1 MAYYFGFAFLTSG
14 PPLVLVPPIH
24 CLSRIFDSERDNKDT
39 NITVIVAEN
48 VVESYTSL
56 SEFHLYTRYS
66 QLVEVLSRFC
76 NSHRFFFF
84 GVVVVSGLKH
94 FLMTSEMR

>member
-1 MAYYFGFAFLTSG
+1 MAYYFGFAFLASG
-14 PPLVLVPPIH
+14 LPPVLVPPIH
-24 CLSRIFDSERDNKDT
+24 CLSRIFDSEKDNNDT

-76 NSHRFFFF
+76 NSHRFFF

>member
-1 MAYYFGFAFLTSG
+1 MAYYFGFAFLASG

-24 CLSRIFDSERDNKDT
+24 CLSRIFDSETDNNDT
-39 NITVIVAEN
+39 NIAVIVAEN

-56 SEFHLYTRYS
+56 SEFHFYTRYS

-76 NSHRFFFF
+76 NSHRFFF